1 VGSWSDD
8 IIAVPSANV
17 VIRVLSVSGT
27 SAVNIK
33 YRGGLETLPCGTP
46 ARIGWYADSSS

>member
-8 IIAVPSANV
+8 IAVSSANV
-17 VIRVLSVSGT
+17 PISVLSVSGT

-33 YRGGLETLPCGTP
+33 NRRGPKMLPCGTS
-46 ARIGWYADSSS
+46 AHIRW